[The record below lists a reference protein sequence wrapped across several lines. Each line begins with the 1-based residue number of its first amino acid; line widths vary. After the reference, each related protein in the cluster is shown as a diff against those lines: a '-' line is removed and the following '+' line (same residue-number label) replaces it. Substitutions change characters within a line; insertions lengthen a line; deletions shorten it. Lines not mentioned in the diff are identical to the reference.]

1 MPEKAI
7 NGFDL
12 QREADHLLVTRYA
25 PASAVVDEELKIL
38 HVYGHTGSYLQLA
51 PGQANLNLLTMT
63 HEALRPN
70 LAAAIKQA
78 RQQGTAVKQE
88 GITVIATEM
97 SYDVTL
103 EVIPLQSPFPRAS
116 LLVVFRET
124 TAVSVHT
131 PSMGPV
137 DNHPDDSIGH
147 GTVALRIATL
157 EEELAT
163 TRAAMAA
170 ALEERDAAIEELQTA
185 NEEIRASN
193 EELQAINEE
202 LTTANEQIRAAQ
214 EFAEAI
220 VETVRDPLVVL
231 SHCLQIE
238 RANTAFYQFFQVTP
252 QEIEEHSLSDFGGGQ
267 WDKAPLRVLLEG
279 VITANQSFSNF
290 EVEATFPTIG
300 HKVLLLNACPLLWEG
315 TSIPRVLLAMED
327 LTERRRLEQIE
338 LRVHTEKEARLAML
352 QRILDEMPSSVYL
365 VRGPDARLVLANRA
379 SATLWGASWLPDQP
393 MAEFLTA
400 NGIRIFDVD
409 GRPLPLAQFATL
421 RAVGQGETVRQH
433 QEVIR
438 QPDGTALPVL
448 VNAVGLEA
456 SHLLPVSSSSSPVGY
471 PTDEKERAALVVH
484 QDVSALKEAERLKEE
499 FLSIAA
505 HELRTPLAV
514 LRGFAQTL
522 LVQTERG
529 RGPQLAD
536 WQTEALQDI
545 DVAVGRLDALTG
557 DLLDVARLQA
567 GRFVLHLEDA
577 DLVALTQRV
586 VKERQLTTQ
595 RHLLSFQSVM
605 EQIVVVFDR
614 GRIEQVL
621 SNLLSNAIKYS
632 PEGGSILVTLGQED
646 GTNTILLSVQ
656 DHGIGIP
663 AREQARLFGRFIRA
677 ENALNEGIGGTGL
690 GLYLC
695 RELIEWH
702 GGHIWF
708 TSKEGAGSTF
718 YISLPLTSEAP
729 RTRQLFIQ
737 QT

>member
-1 MPEKAI
+1 M
-7 NGFDL
+7 
-12 QREADHLLVTRYA
+12 
-25 PASAVVDEELKIL
+25 
-38 HVYGHTGSYLQLA
+38 
-51 PGQANLNLLTMT
+51 
-63 HEALRPN
+63 
-70 LAAAIKQA
+70 
-78 RQQGTAVKQE
+78 
-88 GITVIATEM
+88 
-97 SYDVTL
+97 
-103 EVIPLQSPFPRAS
+103 
-116 LLVVFRET
+116 
-124 TAVSVHT
+124 
-131 PSMGPV
+131 
-137 DNHPDDSIGH
+137 
-147 GTVALRIATL
+147 
-157 EEELAT
+157 
-163 TRAAMAA
+163 
-170 ALEERDAAIEELQTA
+170 
-185 NEEIRASN
+185 
-193 EELQAINEE
+193 
-202 LTTANEQIRAAQ
+202 
-214 EFAEAI
+214 
-220 VETVRDPLVVL
+220 
-231 SHCLQIE
+231 
-238 RANTAFYQFFQVTP
+238 
-252 QEIEEHSLSDFGGGQ
+252 
-267 WDKAPLRVLLEG
+267 LLEG
-279 VITANQSFSNF
+279 VITANQPFSNF

-300 HKVLLLNACPLLWEG
+300 HKVLLLNACPLSWEG

-338 LRVHTEKEARLAML
+338 QRVHAETEARLAML

-379 SATLWGASWLPDQP
+379 SATLWGASWLPGQP

-421 RAVGQGETVRQH
+421 RAVGQGEMVRQH
-433 QEVIR
+433 QEIIR
-438 QPDGTALPVL
+438 HPDGTALPVL

-456 SHLLPVSSSSSPVGY
+456 SHLLPVSSSSSPAGY
-471 PTDEKERAALVVH
+471 PTDEKERAALVVY
-484 QDVSALKEAERLKEE
+484 QDVSALKEAERLKDE

-567 GRFVLHLEDA
+567 GRFVLHLEQA
-577 DLVALTQRV
+577 DLVALTRRV

-605 EQIVVVFDR
+605 EQIVVAFDR

-663 AREQARLFGRFIRA
+663 AYEQARLFGRFVRA
-677 ENALNEGIGGTGL
+677 ENALNQGIGGTGL

-718 YISLPLTSEAP
+718 FISLPMASEAP